1 MIKKIV
7 FDLDNTLLF
16 LSDEWEEN
24 YKRFIDKYNLN
35 ILANDLFL
43 CIGNFEKKMKNIVV
57 SKQKLSEYVSNDLSI
72 DFTTDMI
79 LELSEIYNNISL
91 LNTDT
96 IYDVLNYLSEKY
108 ELIAYTNW
116 FTDDQ
121 IKRLKKYDLDKFFTK
136 VYGWDI
142 LPKKPSKEGLSEII
156 KNDDIE
162 NYIFIGDSIELD
174 LEVPYSIGIATIFYN
189 RKNIK
194 QNKYK
199 EFFKIEEL
207 KNIL

>member
-1 MIKKIV
+1 MIKKII

-24 YKRFIDKYNLN
+24 YKRFVDKYNLS
-35 ILANDLFL
+35 ISANELFL
-43 CIGNFEKKMKNIVV
+43 SIGNFEKSMKNIVV

-72 DFTTDMI
+72 DFTTNMI
-79 LELSEIYNNISL
+79 LELLEIYDNTSL

-96 IYDVLNYLSEKY
+96 IYDILNYLSEKY

-116 FTDDQ
+116 FTDNQ
-121 IKRLKKYDLDKFFTK
+121 INRLKKYDLDKFFTK

-156 KNDDIE
+156 KNDNIE
-162 NYIFIGDSIELD
+162 NYIFIGDNIELD
-174 LEVPYSIGIATIFYN
+174 IVVPYSMGFTTIFYN

-199 EFFKIEEL
+199 EILKIEEL
-207 KNIL
+207 KKVL